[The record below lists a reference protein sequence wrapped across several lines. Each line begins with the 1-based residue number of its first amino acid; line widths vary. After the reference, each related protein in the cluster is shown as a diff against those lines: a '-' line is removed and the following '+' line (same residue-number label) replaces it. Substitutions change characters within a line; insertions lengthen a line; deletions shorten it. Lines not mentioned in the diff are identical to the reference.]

1 MKIPKSFELGGMVW
15 TVELMDD
22 LGDLGRSMRDVQKI
36 QVKKNEKIQTR
47 EQAFCH
53 ELVHAIKF
61 TLGDADAHDEK
72 EVDVLGTMF
81 HQFLKTA
88 KYR

>member
-1 MKIPKSFELGGMVW
+1 MRIPKSFELGGMTW
-15 TVELMDD
+15 TVELIED
-22 LGDLGRSMRDVQKI
+22 LGDLGRCMRDI
-36 QVKKNEKIQTR
+36 QTIHVKKNEKVQTR

-61 TLGDADAHDEK
+61 TLGDDAHDEK
-72 EVDVLGTMF
+72 EVDVFGTMF

-88 KYR
+88 KYK